1 MRGAIVEA
9 ISRPFYVKHKWRG
22 LATITFTTSLNESE
36 PSRVRH
42 RPDRTMRVGDE
53 VAMVGEMADGDQ
65 LACKPGAFV
74 VQSVWSDV
82 LASRMHAVV
91 VGDGAPV
98 VLVHGFGVS
107 GAYMLPL
114 ARALAASFSAFVPDL
129 PGQGKSTSLRGQ
141 VGVTQ
146 LALALGAWVEAE
158 GLTRPAFVAN
168 SMGCQVV
175 TELAARRPAQVGPMV
190 LIGPTIDPARRAAR
204 RQLVSA
210 LRAAAREPFSLIAL
224 AARDERS
231 AGARALLSTARAV
244 LADRIEDRLPLIE
257 QRTLVVYGDK
267 DSFVGREWA
276 ERVATLLPRGR
287 LRIVSG
293 EPHAVH
299 YTQPELVARL
309 VRELVI
315 EEGQHA
321 GCQLRRRLEHGN
333 VSATKVRQPDV
344 DHGLAPL
351 FRNSERHEAVALSPD
366 EQRRRANGRKLLSQI
381 AARDE
386 RDSAGD
392 VERPRPHGV
401 NSEHR

>member
-1 MRGAIVEA
+1 
-9 ISRPFYVKHKWRG
+9 
-22 LATITFTTSLNESE
+22 
-36 PSRVRH
+36 
-42 RPDRTMRVGDE
+42 MRVGDQ
-53 VAMVGEMADGDQ
+53 VAMVTGMAAVGQ
-65 LACKPGAFV
+65 FSCKPDAFV
-74 VQSVWSDV
+74 VKSIWSDV
-82 LASRMHAVV
+82 LGSRMHAVV
-91 VGDGAPV
+91 VGEGAPV

-114 ARALAASFSAFVPDL
+114 AQALGYSFSAFVPDL
-129 PGQGKSTSLRGQ
+129 PGQGKSTQLRGQ
-141 VGVTQ
+141 VSISR
-146 LALALGAWVEAE
+146 LAVALGAWVEAE

-190 LIGPTIDPARRAAR
+190 LIGPTVDPARRAAR

-210 LRAAAREPFSLIAL
+210 LQASAREPFSLIAL
-224 AARDERS
+224 MARDDRP
-231 AGARALLSTARAV
+231 AGVRTLLSTARSV

-276 ERVATLLPRGR
+276 ERVAGLLPRGR
-287 LRIVSG
+287 LRVVSG

-299 YTQPELVARL
+299 YTQPELVAGL

-321 GCQLRRRLEHGN
+321 SRQLPGRLEHRN
-333 VSATKVRQPDV
+333 VSAMKVRQPDIANGLPPLLRNPERHKTV
-344 DHGLAPL
+344 ALAP
-351 FRNSERHEAVALSPD
+351 D
-366 EQRRRANGRKLLSQI
+366 EKRRRTNGRKLLSQI
-381 AARDE
+381 TPRNE

-392 VERPRPHGV
+392 VERPGPKGV
-401 NSEHR
+401 NGEHR